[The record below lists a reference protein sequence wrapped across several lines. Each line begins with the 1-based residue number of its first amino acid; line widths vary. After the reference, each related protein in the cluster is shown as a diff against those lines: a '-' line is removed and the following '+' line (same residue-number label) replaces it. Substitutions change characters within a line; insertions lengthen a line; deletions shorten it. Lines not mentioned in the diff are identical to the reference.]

1 MGCQLRITDITRTRS
16 PNGTLDLISGFIEK
30 AIIFI
35 RTARPVVAV
44 MAVDRHFFLQSL
56 QIPNLMFNSDLL
68 EEVEGFL
75 TMIRT
80 FEHEHDASGF
90 HVFRHSTLVF
100 HFQVLIPVVPVE
112 ESFVSHCHPIP
123 GGIMCPDD
131 RAGIAR
137 RAVS

>member
-1 MGCQLRITDITRTRS
+1 
-16 PNGTLDLISGFIEK
+16 
-30 AIIFI
+30 
-35 RTARPVVAV
+35 
-44 MAVDRHFFLQSL
+44 
-56 QIPNLMFNSDLL
+56 MFNPDLL

-75 TMIRT
+75 TMIRA

-100 HFQVLIPVVPVE
+100 HFHVLIPVVPIE
-112 ESFVSHCHPIP
+112 QSFISHCHTIP
-123 GGIMCPDD
+123 GGIMSSDD